1 MRTQGSSTGQRCR
14 TWNRCLGL
22 PISWCTITLERSMF
36 IYEKSMFIHEKS
48 MFIYE
53 QLLLLKHTCMN
64 IHEGSFLFKKRL
76 GHNLRSRFRIKL
88 QAKIHNDCYM
98 FVNKARVFSKE

>member
-22 PISWCTITLERSMF
+22 PISWCTITLERL
-36 IYEKSMFIHEKS
+36 MFIHEKS

-53 QLLLLKHTCMN
+53 QLILLKHTCMN

-88 QAKIHNDCYM
+88 QARIHNDCYM